1 MQQEKKGNK
10 RDGKNAGGT
19 ITQSCHRF
27 YSLSLME
34 VGFQARLIF
43 GVIQAGS
50 PYGLMFNVPE
60 KFRKV
65 TR

>member
-1 MQQEKKGNK
+1 
-10 RDGKNAGGT
+10 
-19 ITQSCHRF
+19 
-27 YSLSLME
+27 ME

-65 TR
+65 TRQNSKEEHVNMHSEKTGNQQVKFYCSHHF